1 MEPAAFDADSVLK
14 HNTAKRVPLLG
25 LNPCRPS
32 NERELE
38 DWADL
43 TARKCEATRPSLD
56 KLIEV
61 VKIESSEAVKTVL
74 TRTTVKTFEEMIAK
88 VATALFD
95 PDREMM
101 RLEDKLFKPNQLFRR
116 LKDTEMSLRDEN
128 EQLPEPRSLVM
139 AVGEKEQPE
148 TDDVVMQQGSQQQ
161 SGGYRIAKYCKGC
174 GKTGHPYHKC
184 YFKDYRCNNCHQ
196 KGHVSK
202 ACPTYVNKDERGRVV
217 VRTTPKPSGV
227 EHFVKQ
233 DRSAVDRI
241 DTVEATMQKF
251 KEKLMQTKEK
261 AQKRREL
268 REKPEARGQG
278 RKREYPTGIV
288 LDDSKSTDREDDID
302 DLLHLMDDM
311 QVIMA

>member
-101 RLEDKLFKPNQLFRR
+101 RLEDKLFKPNRQSSVLLAEDNFFHKVARY
-116 LKDTEMSLRDEN
+116 LR
-128 EQLPEPRSLVM
+128 QF
-139 AVGEKEQPE
+139 
-148 TDDVVMQQGSQQQ
+148 
-161 SGGYRIAKYCKGC
+161 
-174 GKTGHPYHKC
+174 H
-184 YFKDYRCNNCHQ
+184 
-196 KGHVSK
+196 
-202 ACPTYVNKDERGRVV
+202 
-217 VRTTPKPSGV
+217 
-227 EHFVKQ
+227 
-233 DRSAVDRI
+233 
-241 DTVEATMQKF
+241 
-251 KEKLMQTKEK
+251 
-261 AQKRREL
+261 
-268 REKPEARGQG
+268 
-278 RKREYPTGIV
+278 
-288 LDDSKSTDREDDID
+288 
-302 DLLHLMDDM
+302 
-311 QVIMA
+311 

>member
-1 MEPAAFDADSVLK
+1 
-14 HNTAKRVPLLG
+14 
-25 LNPCRPS
+25 
-32 NERELE
+32 
-38 DWADL
+38 
-43 TARKCEATRPSLD
+43 
-56 KLIEV
+56 
-61 VKIESSEAVKTVL
+61 
-74 TRTTVKTFEEMIAK
+74 
-88 VATALFD
+88 
-95 PDREMM
+95 
-101 RLEDKLFKPNQLFRR
+101 
-116 LKDTEMSLRDEN
+116 MSLRDEN

-241 DTVEATMQKF
+241 DTVE
-251 KEKLMQTKEK
+251 
-261 AQKRREL
+261 
-268 REKPEARGQG
+268 
-278 RKREYPTGIV
+278 
-288 LDDSKSTDREDDID
+288 
-302 DLLHLMDDM
+302 
-311 QVIMA
+311 